1 MKPILLTFALSMI
14 AFSISAQVE
23 PTPANNAAEYEEEY
37 RQRIRRE
44 VLYGVYIPKDLA
56 EAFVQ
61 LNKLTEPSARQTF
74 ATLPEQA
81 AYRELFHSFGRWIIV
96 NWGFY
101 GGSRLSHYLRQMGLT
116 HPEDMAEMV
125 ITTYHRHLNKRPLDP
140 KPLVEQ
146 ILERR
151 REQWRQRV
159 QQGTVVEETVRK
171 REKG

>member
-1 MKPILLTFALSMI
+1 MKPILLTFALSLL

-23 PTPANNAAEYEEEY
+23 PAPANNASEYEAEYQE
-37 RQRIRRE
+37 RIRRE

-56 EAFVQ
+56 DAFVQ
-61 LNKLTEPSARQTF
+61 LNKLTEPAARQAF
-74 ATLPEQA
+74 AALPEQA
-81 AYRELFHSFGRWIIV
+81 AYRELFHSFGRWITV

-101 GGSRLSHYLRQMGLT
+101 GGSRLSYYLRQMGLT

-125 ITTYHRHLNKRPLDP
+125 ITTYHRRLNKRPLDP

-151 REQWRQRV
+151 HEQWRQRV